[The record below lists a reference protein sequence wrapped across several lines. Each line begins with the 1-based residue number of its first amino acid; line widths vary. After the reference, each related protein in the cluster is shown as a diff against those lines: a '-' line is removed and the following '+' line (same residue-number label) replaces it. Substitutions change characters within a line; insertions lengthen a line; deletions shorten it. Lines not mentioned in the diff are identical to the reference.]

1 MRWVVTLPRNNKNL
15 PVPKH
20 GGDLGDI
27 VDLTTNDAAA
37 WLDLSTG
44 INPNSYP
51 MIEVSEAAYRRL
63 PSAARYQRLSDAA
76 RAYYGCDGKTAIVPG
91 AGSQALIQMLP
102 QILKGKRVAILGFTY
117 NEHERVWRLNS
128 RDVEIVASVNDL
140 QTADIAIV
148 VNPNNPDGMIY
159 DEAVLRPLAE
169 HLTARGGWLIVDEA
183 FGDVAVG
190 TSAVNLA
197 NDTNTIVLKSLGKFF
212 GLAGLR
218 VGFLLASPEMAA
230 HAVDHIG
237 PWPVSGPGV
246 EIATIA
252 LEDSEWQNDMRIKLK
267 QSSQRL
273 DALLAAQGFK
283 ILGGTD
289 LFRLMGSDTA
299 DALFHHLLDHQIYVR
314 KYTDKPEWLRFGVPG
329 NDEDFARLEI
339 ALKTFSGL

>member
-1 MRWVVTLPRNNKNL
+1 MLKTNKNL

-20 GGDLGDI
+20 GGDLGEI
-27 VDLTTNDAAA
+27 VDLTTDDANA

-51 MIEVSEAAYRRL
+51 MIGVSEAAYRHL
-63 PSAARYQRLSDAA
+63 PSAANYQRLSDAA

-102 QILKGKRVAILGFTY
+102 QILKGQRVSILGFTY
-117 NEHERVWRLNS
+117 NEHERVWRLNG
-128 RDVEIVASVNDL
+128 RDVEIVTSVDDL
-140 QTADIAIV
+140 QAAAIAVV

-159 DEAVLRPLAE
+159 DETVLRPLAD

-183 FGDVAVG
+183 FGDVAVN

-197 NDTNTIVLKSLGKFF
+197 QDTNTIVLKSLGKFF

-218 VGFLLASPEMAA
+218 VGFLLASPKLAA
-230 HAVDHIG
+230 RAVEHIG

-246 EIATIA
+246 KIATIA
-252 LEDSEWQNDMRIKLK
+252 LGDSGWQNDMRTRLK
-267 QSSQRL
+267 QSAQRL
-273 DALLAAQGFK
+273 DALLAAHGFE
-283 ILGGTD
+283 ICGGTD
-289 LFRLMGSDTA
+289 LFRLMVTKSA
-299 DALFHHLLDHQIYVR
+299 DDLFHHLLDHKIYIR

-329 NDEDFARLEI
+329 SDEGFVRLET
-339 ALKTFSGL
+339 ALKTFSGS